1 MDQDVVPW
9 GLLFFL
15 GLHVLHEFHH
25 LGLGLLHLVQKLKHD
40 RVRGGL
46 VYHRL
51 AHGRGVMLKAESFL
65 LLRFS
70 IDATVFARVFER
82 IVQ

>member
-1 MDQDVVPW
+1 MRPPRAFAAPSFDAAGLEVP
-9 GLLFFL
+9 LRRAMARRMLS
-15 GLHVLHEFHH
+15 
-25 LGLGLLHLVQKLKHD
+25 
-40 RVRGGL
+40 
-46 VYHRL
+46 
-51 AHGRGVMLKAESFL
+51 RGVILKAESFL

>member
-1 MDQDVVPW
+1 
-9 GLLFFL
+9 
-15 GLHVLHEFHH
+15 
-25 LGLGLLHLVQKLKHD
+25 
-40 RVRGGL
+40 
-46 VYHRL
+46 
-51 AHGRGVMLKAESFL
+51 MLKAESFL